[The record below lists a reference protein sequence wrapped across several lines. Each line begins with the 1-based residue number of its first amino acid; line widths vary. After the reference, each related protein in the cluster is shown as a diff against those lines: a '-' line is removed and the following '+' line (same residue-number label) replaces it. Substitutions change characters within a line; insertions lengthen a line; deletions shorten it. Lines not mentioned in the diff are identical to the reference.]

1 MPLAPVGGGGRCP
14 RKTFWY
20 LPMFRTY
27 TGGAHPGHWLSLHQ
41 MKLKSVA
48 RQYKLDYR
56 SERKSQPVE
65 VVKSSTYHEIVLS
78 LKLGDIML
86 HINRCEMMAC
96 APLTYAADR
105 MWPLNFM
112 KTCY

>member
-1 MPLAPVGGGGRCP
+1 
-14 RKTFWY
+14 
-20 LPMFRTY
+20 
-27 TGGAHPGHWLSLHQ
+27 

-65 VVKSSTYHEIVLS
+65 VVKSSTYHKIVLS

-112 KTCY
+112 KTCYYYNVLIPVQEEKVLGAAATVL